1 MTKLIDLRSDTVT
14 LPTPEMREAMAAAEV
29 GDDVFGEDPTVN
41 RLEALAAE
49 KLGKEAALY
58 VPSGTM
64 GNLVALLTHCPRGAE
79 VILGEQ
85 CHIFYYEV
93 GGAATLGG
101 LPFRLIPTDRIGYPD
116 PALVE
121 RSIRPPQ
128 LHFPQTGVICL
139 ENSHNRLGGTV
150 LTPEQIET
158 IAGVAHRRGV
168 PLHLD
173 GARIFNAATYLGV
186 DVRDLARPADSVMFC
201 VSKGLSAPVGS
212 LLTGTREFIERAR
225 RNRKMLG
232 GGMRQAGILAAAGIV
247 ALEKMV
253 GRLAEDHRNA
263 RRLAEGLARIP
274 GLEVDLETVQTDIVG
289 VQFKS
294 QRMTPE
300 EFVSALATQGLKI
313 LNQGNGRL
321 RFVTHYGIESADVDE
336 AVELIHRVLNG

>member
-1 MTKLIDLRSDTVT
+1 
-14 LPTPEMREAMAAAEV
+14 
-29 GDDVFGEDPTVN
+29 
-41 RLEALAAE
+41 
-49 KLGKEAALY
+49 
-58 VPSGTM
+58 
-64 GNLVALLTHCPRGAE
+64 
-79 VILGEQ
+79 
-85 CHIFYYEV
+85 
-93 GGAATLGG
+93 
-101 LPFRLIPTDRIGYPD
+101 
-116 PALVE
+116 
-121 RSIRPPQ
+121 
-128 LHFPQTGVICL
+128 
-139 ENSHNRLGGTV
+139 
-150 LTPEQIET
+150 
-158 IAGVAHRRGV
+158 V

-321 RFVTHYGIESADVDE
+321 RFVTHYGIESADVEE